1 MKHTFL
7 AKAGRIRQTGVTLV
21 ELVIS
26 IIILSIAM
34 VALMNSFSVSM
45 LNSADPLWRNKTLK
59 LSQLYLDEILAKNYD
74 HNTPVG
80 GMSYVVSP
88 DCSSLGP
95 DGSESRATYNDV
107 DDYNGLSG
115 TPVSLIAPLDSSYA
129 NYQVSVEVECKGNQ
143 VDAVNAS
150 NVVSSTQAKKIT
162 VTITPPGQ
170 SAIPFSAYKGN
181 F

>member
-1 MKHTFL
+1 MKHIFL
-7 AKAGRIRQTGVTLV
+7 VKAGRIRQTGVTLV

-26 IIILSIAM
+26 IILLSIAM
-34 VALMNSFSVSM
+34 VALMNAFSVSM

-59 LSQLYLDEILAKNYD
+59 LAQLYLDEILAKNYD
-74 HNTPVG
+74 HTTPVG
-80 GMSYVVSP
+80 GMPYVVSP

-107 DDYNGLSG
+107 DDYHGLSG
-115 TPVSLIAPLDSSYA
+115 TPVSLIAALDSTYA
-129 NYQVSVEVECKGNQ
+129 NYQVSVAVECKGDQ

-170 SAIPFSAYKGN
+170 SAIPFSVYKGN

>member
-1 MKHTFL
+1 MKYIRL
-7 AKAGRIRQTGVTLV
+7 ATSGRLHQTGVTLV

-26 IIILSIAM
+26 IIIISIAM
-34 VALMNSFSVSM
+34 VALMNAFSVSM

-59 LSQLYLDEILAKNYD
+59 LAQLYLDEILAKNYD

-80 GMSYVVSP
+80 GMPYVTTPS
-88 DCSSLGP
+88 CSLGP
-95 DGSESRATYNDV
+95 EGGETRATYNDV
-107 DDYNGLSG
+107 DDYHGLSG
-115 TPVSLIAPLDSSYA
+115 APDSLIAALDSSYA
-129 NYQVSVEVECKGNQ
+129 NYLVSVKVECKGDQ

-150 NVVSSTQAKKIT
+150 NVVSSAQAKKIT

-170 SAIPFSAYKGN
+170 SAIPFTAYKGN